1 MKMKEVIFL
10 KVAKKIPQDIKDQ
23 VRWWDILGKLL
34 PLICVVLGATGYLM
48 GVELEILLGIILAMC
63 AVTAITWW
71 FWTINTIARMSDKIR
86 SAETG
91 VQQVLSDIQIIKELV
106 KEIRKSSNY

>member
-1 MKMKEVIFL
+1 
-10 KVAKKIPQDIKDQ
+10 
-23 VRWWDILGKLL
+23 
-34 PLICVVLGATGYLM
+34 
-48 GVELEILLGIILAMC
+48 MC